1 MPASL
6 SLKFEASAGA
16 TPSIS
21 ARWASVPPLD
31 LARADAEAIRDRF
44 GITLS
49 MTVRELQGTSCIPLE
64 LVKPKRQQI
73 HAKPQLQSFESATK
87 TTCWAPSRSMH
98 RNAEEPCA
106 ARVRW
111 RTPSVLSY
119 TRILSAG
126 RTSSSTLIR
135 VWDFPT
141 RSRTPIRSFTA
152 PGGCSIKV
160 TVETASINAPASTS
174 VKSSRKAAVTKD
186 LFEEPETEQQQI
198 ICELMDSI
206 NTRYGKNTLCFA
218 ASKLGKDTW
227 EMSRARLSPGY
238 TTCWKDL
245 PRIGPLLDRN
255 RCRSD

>member
-1 MPASL
+1 
-6 SLKFEASAGA
+6 
-16 TPSIS
+16 
-21 ARWASVPPLD
+21 
-31 LARADAEAIRDRF
+31 
-44 GITLS
+44 
-49 MTVRELQGTSCIPLE
+49 
-64 LVKPKRQQI
+64 
-73 HAKPQLQSFESATK
+73 
-87 TTCWAPSRSMH
+87 MH

-106 ARVRW
+106 TRVWW

-135 VWDFPT
+135 VWDTNTIIHCARRLLNQSYRRDFLYK
-141 RSRTPIRSFTA
+141 RTGVYVGEVVP
-152 PGGCSIKV
+152 KD
-160 TVETASINAPASTS
+160 
-174 VKSSRKAAVTKD
+174 AVTKD

-245 PRIGPLLDRN
+245 PRIGPLLEEIVPF
-255 RCRSD
+255 